1 MIALVAVVLAWAG
14 RRWSLQDLLWL
25 VYPVLVAGGFKLV
38 WEDFQLDEPVALFV
52 ALPAYGGALILTPR
66 LMRREA

>member
-14 RRWSLQDLLWL
+14 RRWSLQELLWL

-38 WEDFQLDEPVALFV
+38 WKDFHLDEPVALCV
-52 ALPAYGGALILTPR
+52 ALAAYGGALILTPR
-66 LMRREA
+66 LMRKEA